1 MNKHSYLIQWVLNL
15 SIVSFIFLLLTIP
28 LNAQVVEN
36 VDEALREARDL
47 AFDGKRAEAR
57 DLAYAIL
64 EISPDYHDVRILIAR
79 TYSWDGQY
87 QNARNELEIVLD
99 LIPNYKDALM
109 ASMDN
114 EIWAENDDA
123 VTELARVSAR
133 FYPIDVQILLKSA
146 NAYRSAGEYR
156 AALQMLDRV
165 DQFSPSN
172 RESSDLRRSISISS
186 QNYTLSGSYMYDWFS
201 DVFGS
206 AHKSYVQLSR
216 RSPIGSFIARLNY
229 ADRFSTT
236 GIQPE
241 IDYYPSIADGWYG
254 YLNFGYADS
263 FIFPEYRGGAELH
276 KSLPKAFEVSAGF
289 RYLKFQNS
297 EVIIYTGTITKYQG
311 NWLFTIRPYLTPS
324 DVGVSRSVNMRA
336 RRYFAGPDDYITFR
350 GGFGFSPEERRFQD
364 VSGEV
369 LLVESQFLGI
379 DLFKSLRYNLAFFAG
394 FDVTRQELTF
404 SPGDH
409 VWVYTLNSG
418 IQIRF

>member
-1 MNKHSYLIQWVLNL
+1 MKEQFRTSKNL
-15 SIVSFIFLLLTIP
+15 HLLVTGLLFLQLSTP
-28 LNAQVVEN
+28 LFAQQVEN
-36 VDEALREARDL
+36 VDEAFLEAREL

-57 DLAYAIL
+57 ELAYAIL
-64 EISPDYHDVRILIAR
+64 EISPDYHDVRLLIAR
-79 TYSWDGQY
+79 TYSWDGMY
-87 QNARNELEIVLD
+87 QHARRELGIVLD
-99 LIPNYKDALM
+99 QTPNHREALL

-114 EIWAENDDA
+114 EIWAENDA
-123 VTELARVSAR
+123 AATEMARLSVR
-133 FYPIDVQILLKSA
+133 FYPIDVAILLKSA

-156 AALQMLDRV
+156 TALQMLDRV
-165 DQFSPSN
+165 DQLNPSN
-172 RESSDLRRSISISS
+172 RESADLRRSISISS
-186 QNYTLSGSYMYDWFS
+186 QNYTLSGSYTYDWFS

-229 ADRFSTT
+229 ADRFNTT
-236 GIQPE
+236 GVQPE
-241 IDYYPSIADGWYG
+241 IDYYPGIADGWYG

-289 RYLKFQNS
+289 RYLKFPNS

-311 NWLFTIRPYLTPS
+311 NWLFTIRPYITPS
-324 DVGVSRSVNMRA
+324 DVGVSRSVNLRA

-364 VSGEV
+364 VSGDV
-369 LLVESQFLGI
+369 FFVESQFLGI
-379 DLFKSLRYNLAFFAG
+379 DLFKSLSHSFAFFAG
-394 FDVTRQELTF
+394 FDAARQELTF

-409 VWVYTLNSG
+409 VWIYTLNSG

>member
-1 MNKHSYLIQWVLNL
+1 MPCKHIFKSFLPISAMCLLFTML
-15 SIVSFIFLLLTIP
+15 STPSF
-28 LNAQVVEN
+28 AQQVDN
-36 VDEALREARDL
+36 VDEAFLEAREL

-57 DLAYAIL
+57 ELAYAIL
-64 EISPDYHDVRILIAR
+64 EVAPDYHDVRILIAR

-87 QNARNELEIVLD
+87 LDARDELEIVLD
-99 LIPNYKDALM
+99 HIPNHRDALM

-114 EIWAENDDA
+114 EIWAENDGA
-123 VTELARVSAR
+123 ATEMARVSAR

-146 NAYRSAGEYR
+146 NAYHSAGEYR

-165 DQFSPSN
+165 DQLSPSN

-186 QNYTLSGSYMYDWFS
+186 QNYTLSGSYTYDWFS
-201 DVFGS
+201 DVFDS
-206 AHKSYVQLSR
+206 AHKSYIQLSR

-229 ADRFSTT
+229 ADRFNTT
-236 GIQPE
+236 GVQPE

-276 KSLPKAFEVSAGF
+276 KSLPKAFEISAGF

-311 NWLFTIRPYLTPS
+311 NWLFTIRPYITPS
-324 DVGVSRSVNMRA
+324 DVGVSRSVNLRA

-364 VSGEV
+364 VSGDV
-369 LLVESQFLGI
+369 FFVESQFLGI
-379 DLFKSLRYNLAFFAG
+379 DLFKSLRYNLGFFAG
-394 FDVTRQELTF
+394 FDVARQELTF

-418 IQIRF
+418 MQIRF